1 MDKLWLRRVFLVAV
15 LMLLPVSL
23 IFLRW
28 SGHLQSEIMVVDG
41 LFLVYQISFTNVV
54 EGYGDNRCFCCIDAN
69 LYYSLLVLSV
79 VLAHFEWEIVFVTEV
94 LQVLEDRVSG
104 YVSKNKVNPK

>member
-1 MDKLWLRRVFLVAV
+1 M
-15 LMLLPVSL
+15 
-23 IFLRW
+23 
-28 SGHLQSEIMVVDG
+28 DG

-79 VLAHFEWEIVFVTEV
+79 VLAHFE
-94 LQVLEDRVSG
+94 
-104 YVSKNKVNPK
+104 